1 MLRCVMQLTP
11 DSIFEAA
18 VQLPE
23 DERLEL
29 VSRLMDTLPP
39 EPELLSLDDPNLLE
53 ELDRRAADDSGA
65 IPWSE
70 LKKE

>member
-1 MLRCVMQLTP
+1 MELTT
-11 DSIFEAA
+11 DTVFQAA
-18 VQLPE
+18 VQLSE
-23 DERLEL
+23 GDRLEL
-29 VSRLMDTLPP
+29 VTRLMDTLPP

-70 LKKE
+70 LKNE

>member
-1 MLRCVMQLTP
+1 MQVSA

-18 VQLPE
+18 VKLPE
-23 DERLEL
+23 NERLEL
-29 VSRLMDTLPP
+29 VTRLMDTLPA
-39 EPELLSLDDPNLLE
+39 EPDLLSLDDPNLIE
-53 ELDRRAADDSGA
+53 ELDRRAAVDSGA

>member
-1 MLRCVMQLTP
+1 MQLTA

-23 DERLEL
+23 GARLEL
-29 VSRLMDTLPP
+29 VSRLMDTLPGP
-39 EPELLSLDDPNLLE
+39 PNLLSLDDPNLIE
-53 ELDRRAADDSGA
+53 ELDRRAADDSGS

-70 LKKE
+70 LKNK

>member
-1 MLRCVMQLTP
+1 MQFNA

-18 VQLPE
+18 IKLPE
-23 DERLEL
+23 GERMEL
-29 VSRLMDTLPP
+29 VSRLMDTLPDAP
-39 EPELLSLDDPNLLE
+39 NLLCIDDPNFLE
-53 ELDRRAADDSGA
+53 ELDRRSADDSDS

>member
-1 MLRCVMQLTP
+1 MQLST
-11 DSIFEAA
+11 DTIFQAA
-18 VQLPE
+18 AQLSE
-23 DERLEL
+23 GERMEL
-29 VSRLMDTLPP
+29 VTRLMDTFPP

-70 LKKE
+70 LKNE